1 MVADYVKLIGAQ
13 NIHKMKPQ
21 EMKFSLIKVNIDK
34 WWGVG
39 EWTMPR
45 CHVEPTISPSFPVP
59 EPTSTRRC
67 AKCWE
72 IYGLGCRGELG
83 IMHREKR
90 RQFTVIH
97 NMCLR
102 YRFSWLCFYSIWHC
116 ILVCITVLTHRLR
129 FTYDYLRFSL
139 SVCWE
144 GRSCRCC
151 RLRCRR
157 RMLNVESCRCRS
169 RSDANVNDACLIAR
183 A

>member
-83 IMHREKR
+83 IMHREKW
-90 RQFTVIH
+90 RQITVIH

-102 YRFSWLCFYSIWHC
+102 YRFQLATFLFHMFLFHIAYWFAYQSLHTGFD
-116 ILVCITVLTHRLR
+116 LLTI
-129 FTYDYLRFSL
+129 TYDFL
-139 SVCWE
+139 SVYVGRDARVAVAASAVAGECWT
-144 GRSCRCC
+144 S
-151 RLRCRR
+151 
-157 RMLNVESCRCRS
+157 NHV
-169 RSDANVNDACLIAR
+169 DVAR
-183 A
+183 VQMRT

>member
-13 NIHKMKPQ
+13 NKHKMKPQ

-90 RQFTVIH
+90 RQIH

-129 FTYDYLRFSL
+129 STYDFL
-139 SVCWE
+139 SVYVGRDARVAVAASAVAGECWT
-144 GRSCRCC
+144 S
-151 RLRCRR
+151 
-157 RMLNVESCRCRS
+157 NHV
-169 RSDANVNDACLIAR
+169 DVAR
-183 A
+183 VQMRT

>member
-1 MVADYVKLIGAQ
+1 
-13 NIHKMKPQ
+13 
-21 EMKFSLIKVNIDK
+21 MKFSLIKVNIDK

-102 YRFSWLCFYSIWHC
+102 YRFSWLCFYSIC
-116 ILVCITVLTHRLR
+116 FYSILHIGLHISPYTQASI
-129 FTYDYLRFSL
+129 YLRLLTIFSQCMLGGTLVSLLPPPL
-139 SVCWE
+139 SPANAE
-144 GRSCRCC
+144 RRIMSMSLAFRCERKWC
-151 RLRCRR
+151 MFNCPRI
-157 RMLNVESCRCRS
+157 N
-169 RSDANVNDACLIAR
+169 
-183 A
+183 